1 MQRIKYRLFSANLLL
16 LMTFAL
22 VCNASGETN
31 KTIRAVRIDTPP
43 VIDGCLDDT
52 VWQKAAKISDF
63 IQHEP
68 EVGGRPTCPT
78 TVYLLYDST
87 RLYVGF
93 ECVQDMESLQASAT
107 RRDAPFFNDDYV
119 GVYLDTFH
127 DKRNCYAFSV
137 NLLSAQSD
145 RRIANEGANQR
156 SRGPGGDTSWD
167 CDWEGRA
174 AKGDGKWTAE
184 ISIPFAELRF
194 KKEAKCVWGIN
205 FWRNVES
212 LEEED
217 TWADVGDR
225 ELAVSRF
232 GELIG
237 LPTVELATTRPIE
250 LKPYVVTNPRKTP
263 NWEVIGEGR
272 QDIGLDVRYPLSNIT
287 VDMTI
292 NPDFAQVEA
301 DPERINLSDT
311 PIRFPEKRPFFQE
324 GAELFRTPIDIFY
337 TRRIVDPLVGI
348 KMAGKIGNY
357 DIAMLN
363 SQAKGQEDDDDE
375 EEEEKDEEEFW
386 SDEENNFFVFR
397 TQRDIGTRSTI
408 GFLGANKQNRNG
420 YNRAF
425 GIDTTMSLPR
435 DIRITGQ
442 YALTRG
448 SYMVD
453 NPDADAFRIDM
464 RQSIGNLYLGISGR
478 DIGRDFNADAG
489 FVPESR
495 VDRRGGDARLH
506 YRRQFKSKIFKRIGG
521 GMEYRFMQNHDGE
534 RTNERR
540 EISANMGLWDFWFSP
555 SLEWYFYRDV
565 DEPDTTYTDK
575 TFGMFGGWFPPK
587 WFTLFTR
594 MKVGRVGNKDT
605 LFAGPELTV
614 RPTENVALRAEIQWL
629 SQKGDEE
636 DYRRI
641 NQRFT
646 FEYRF
651 TQKMHFRSSVEM
663 TRTKEEGNRE
673 RRDSMFALYSW
684 EFQPESNFF
693 LVYTMNQE
701 DEMDTEHNFFAKIA
715 YLMKWKVF

>member
-1 MQRIKYRLFSANLLL
+1 MEMIRRQVFFMISSLLTL
-16 LMTFAL
+16 LTL
-22 VCNASGETN
+22 IYNVSGETN
-31 KTIRAVRIDTPP
+31 KTICAVRTDTPP
-43 VIDGCLDDT
+43 VIDGRLDEA

-68 EVGGRPTCPT
+68 EVGGRPTYPT
-78 TVYLLYDST
+78 TVYLLYDTT

-167 CDWEGRA
+167 CDWDGSA
-174 AKGDGKWTAE
+174 TKGEGKWTAE
-184 ISIPFAELRF
+184 ISIPFSELRF
-194 KKEAKCVWGIN
+194 KKESSSVWGIN
-205 FWRNVES
+205 FWRNIES

-217 TWADVGDR
+217 TWADVGNR
-225 ELAVSRF
+225 EMAVSRF
-232 GELIG
+232 GELVE
-237 LPTVELATTRPIE
+237 LPTTELSTTRPLE
-250 LKPYVVTNPRKTP
+250 LKPYVVAKPRKTSD
-263 NWEVIGEGR
+263 WEIFEEGR
-272 QDIGLDVRYPLSNIT
+272 QDIGLDIRYPFSNIT

-311 PIRFPEKRPFFQE
+311 PTRFPEKRPFFQE

-337 TRRIVDPLVGI
+337 SREIADPSVGI

-357 DIAMLN
+357 NVAMLD
-363 SQAKGQEDDDDE
+363 SQAEGVDDDE
-375 EEEEKDEEEFW
+375 EEEKSW
-386 SDEENNFFVFR
+386 SNENNNFLVLR
-397 TQRDIGTRSTI
+397 TQRDIGTSSTI
-408 GFLGANKQNRNG
+408 GFLGVNKQNQNG
-420 YNRAF
+420 YNRAL
-425 GIDTTMSLPR
+425 GIDTTMSLPK

-448 SYMVD
+448 SNMVD
-453 NPDADAFRIDM
+453 NPDADAFRL
-464 RQSIGNLYLGISGR
+464 RIGQRINDLSFDFGYR

-495 VDRRGGDARLH
+495 IDRRGVGGGLR
-506 YRRQFKSKIFKRIGG
+506 YRRQFKSKVFKRVGG
-521 GMEYRFMQNHDGE
+521 GMEYQWMQNHDGE

-540 EISANMGLWDFWFSP
+540 EAGFHVGLWDFWVSP
-555 SLEWYFYRDV
+555 SLEWYFHHGV
-565 DEPDTTYTDK
+565 DDDADKKYIDK
-575 TFGMFGGWFPPK
+575 TLGIFGGWFPPK
-587 WFTLFTR
+587 WAMLFTR
-594 MKVGRVGNKDT
+594 MEMGTIDDKET
-605 LFAGPELTV
+605 FFAGPELTI
-614 RPTENVALRAEIQWL
+614 RPTENIALRADIQWL
-629 SQKGDEE
+629 KQKDGDDEE
-636 DYRRI
+636 RRI
-641 NQRFT
+641 NRRFT

-651 TQKMHFRSSVEM
+651 TQRMHFRSSIEM
-663 TRTKEEGNRE
+663 TRETIETASEGK
-673 RRDSMFALYSW
+673 SMFALYSW
-684 EFQPESNFF
+684 EFQPESNLF

-701 DEMDTEHNFFAKIA
+701 EGEDTEHNFFAKIA
-715 YLMKWKVF
+715 YLMKWEIW